1 MPVNLLESQG
11 SNQDHLNDRLYL
23 ISATGLH
30 KSYSNPIQNRINVL
44 NGISITIYPQRVIA
58 IVGPSGS
65 GKSTLLRLLAGIE
78 QPDTGIVDY
87 KYASRNQLSAIPM
100 VLQSSALLPWR
111 TVRENIALS
120 LELLGKSANASDL
133 DRYVHLMGLN
143 GFAESLPRDLSG
155 GMRARV
161 SIGRALVAAS
171 DLVMFDEAFT
181 DLDEVTRQTLN
192 DIFCQHVEHN
202 GLAAVVVSHDI
213 AEAVYLADEVIVLTK
228 RPSEIAATFQI
239 ELPRPR
245 NPQLRTTLKF
255 TNVVN
260 PLREFVVSIWK

>member
-1 MPVNLLESQG
+1 MLVNKLGGHETDKKQLH
-11 SNQDHLNDRLYL
+11 DHNYL
-23 ISATGLH
+23 ISAKNLH
-30 KSYSNPIQNRINVL
+30 KSYSNPAQNQITVL
-44 NGISITIYPQRVIA
+44 NGISITIRPQRVIA

-78 QPDTGIVDY
+78 QPDAGIIDY
-87 KYASRNQLSAIPM
+87 RYSSPKQLPPIPM
-100 VLQSSALLPWR
+100 VLQSPALLPWR

-120 LELLGKSANASDL
+120 LELLRKNTSTSEVDH
-133 DRYVHLMGLN
+133 YIEIMGLY
-143 GFAESLPRDLSG
+143 GFSESLPKDLSG

-161 SIGRALVAAS
+161 SIGRALIVAS

-181 DLDEVTRQTLN
+181 ELDEVTRQTLN
-192 DIFCQHVEHN
+192 DIFCQHVEQK

-228 RPSEIAATFQI
+228 RPSSVAATFQI

-245 NPQLRTTLKF
+245 IPKLRTTSIF
-255 TNVVN
+255 ADTVN
-260 PLREFVVSIWK
+260 PLRDFVVGIWK